1 MGLRKVTQV
10 QNNRN
15 LKRNRTPNI
24 QKYILA
30 VHKDFRRTKP
40 RLSTTLNLSTTENLS
55 TTDTQHT
62 NTTMTNHRTKAI
74 AGLEQLAL
82 NNETEEAQ
90 PSTKNYTIH
99 RNTMHTH
106 GTFNTRE
113 PPNQR
118 RGRTRAPS
126 P

>member
-30 VHKDFRRTKP
+30 VHKDFGRTKP
-40 RLSTTLNLSTTENLS
+40 RLSTTLNLSTTE
-55 TTDTQHT
+55 TQHT
-62 NTTMTNHRTKAI
+62 NTTMRNHRTKAI

-82 NNETEEAQ
+82 KRETEEAQ

-113 PPNQR
+113 PPNQG